1 MKFKSFKRLY
11 LDAKNSPT
19 PAQIFIST
27 VAEITCREESTVRQW
42 LSGTQE
48 PPKKAK
54 EQLSK
59 AFGAPLEHLFPENEN
74 EKTEEQDKENDND
87 NNETENNDDEAT
99 GDDK

>member
-11 LDAKNSPT
+11 LDAKNTPT
-19 PAQIFIST
+19 PAQIFISK

-59 AFGAPLEHLFPENEN
+59 AFGVPLEHLFPENDN
-74 EKTEEQDKENDND
+74 ETEEQDGD
-87 NNETENNDDEAT
+87 NNETEIENGEAT
-99 GDDK
+99 EDDK

>member
-11 LDAKNSPT
+11 LDAKNTPT
-19 PAQIFIST
+19 PAQLFISK

-59 AFGAPLEHLFPENEN
+59 AFGVPLEHLFPENEN
-74 EKTEEQDKENDND
+74 ETEEQDKENDND

>member
-11 LDAKNSPT
+11 LDAKNTPT
-19 PAQIFIST
+19 PAQIFISN
-27 VAEITCREESTVRQW
+27 VAEITCREESTIRQW

-59 AFGAPLEHLFPENEN
+59 AFSVPLEHLFPEDERDP
-74 EKTEEQDKENDND
+74 EE
-87 NNETENNDDEAT
+87 
-99 GDDK
+99 

>member
-11 LDAKNSPT
+11 LDAKNTPT
-19 PAQIFIST
+19 PAQIFISK

-59 AFGAPLEHLFPENEN
+59 AFGVPLEHLFPENEN
-74 EKTEEQDKENDND
+74 ETEEKNND
-87 NNETENNDDEAT
+87 NNETEIENGEAT
-99 GDDK
+99 EDDK

>member
-11 LDAKNSPT
+11 LDAKNTPT
-19 PAQIFIST
+19 PAQIFISK

-59 AFGAPLEHLFPENEN
+59 AFGVPLEHLFPENEN
-74 EKTEEQDKENDND
+74 ETEEQDKENNND

>member
-11 LDAKNSPT
+11 LDAKNTPT
-19 PAQIFIST
+19 PAQLFISK

-59 AFGAPLEHLFPENEN
+59 AFGVPLEYLFPENEN
-74 EKTEEQDKENDND
+74 ETEEQDKENDND

>member
-11 LDAKNSPT
+11 LDAKNTPT
-19 PAQIFIST
+19 PAQIFISK

-59 AFGAPLEHLFPENEN
+59 AFGVPLEHLFPENEN
-74 EKTEEQDKENDND
+74 ETEEQDKENDND